1 MDSRAFSPGSTAT
14 RRRQLSSRS
23 KEGRTG
29 VAHSSQDTASLRELK
44 TLASRCGTPKQFR
57 DLLSSLKNLLPYRNL
72 ICGWGYPSSATIG
85 FIFNHSYPTEL
96 VRWFFANGMLWRS
109 PVFKE
114 WLRTNKTQ
122 VWLDVA
128 KRLRKDFDPELLL
141 RLQQQ
146 KLEYAFSGGI
156 LNEDLW
162 VHFSIN
168 MESEESCRAHLRRF
182 ETIVPVLAEALMR
195 ACPRPLLTDRERAI
209 LERRAMGELIKQIA
223 SAQGI
228 SERTVRMHLQRI
240 KKKLYTDDL
249 VNAVVIAVRSGMLA
263 PLWKEWRWRSRH
275 RR

>member
-1 MDSRAFSPGSTAT
+1 MW
-14 RRRQLSSRS
+14 
-23 KEGRTG
+23 
-29 VAHSSQDTASLRELK
+29 HS
-44 TLASRCGTPKQFR
+44 KQFR
-57 DLLSSLKNLLPYRNL
+57 DLLSSLKNLLPLPKSHLRMG
-72 ICGWGYPSSATIG
+72 IPFEC
-85 FIFNHSYPTEL
+85 NHRVYLQSQLSHRACAL
-96 VRWFFANGMLWRS
+96 VFRKWHAVEESGLQGMA
-109 PVFKE
+109 PDE
-114 WLRTNKTQ
+114 KTQ

-263 PLWKEWRWRSRH
+263 PLWKEWRWRSR
-275 RR
+275 RRR